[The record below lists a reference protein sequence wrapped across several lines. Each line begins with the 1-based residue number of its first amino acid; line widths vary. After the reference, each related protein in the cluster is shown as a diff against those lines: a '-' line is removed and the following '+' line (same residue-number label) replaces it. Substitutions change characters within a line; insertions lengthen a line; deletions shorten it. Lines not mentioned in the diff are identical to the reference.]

1 MEIRHQNQQFRSSAH
16 MQHCHASLNTV
27 ISTTLFNWNWHQFMF
42 FLPNQLIL
50 IHQSHFE
57 SRNVSTGPLFTKEMV
72 LKLFGSFSNLE
83 SLVHEMF
90 NRFDRMV
97 QCIELSLFAIKYNY
111 LFCIGC
117 FEWLS
122 VWDMIRRHFRKRNWE
137 QNSFTCNKQT
147 IQSLKVDFVR
157 HQRKILWD
165 A

>member
-1 MEIRHQNQQFRSSAH
+1 
-16 MQHCHASLNTV
+16 
-27 ISTTLFNWNWHQFMF
+27 MF
-42 FLPNQLIL
+42 FLPNQRIL

-97 QCIELSLFAIKYNY
+97 QCIELSLFAIKYNS

-122 VWDMIRRHFRKRNWE
+122 VWDMIRKRFIHFLYKNRGTSEKGIENRIH
-137 QNSFTCNKQT
+137 SLAINKQT

-165 A
+165 ALHVRVATFAQP